1 MKLRIITRKDEIHLK
16 KIYFDSINSIDEKI
30 YTQRQKLAWS
40 SQAWDNAE
48 FKNSIIK
55 GKGLIIYDQHKIIG
69 FAVRYPIN
77 KLALFYIR
85 GDSKR
90 KGYGTILLKNIEKD
104 AIKDGLT
111 KIETEASL
119 ISYRLLQKNSWKIIS
134 KERIIIK
141 DTLFER
147 YKMIKNFQ

>member
-30 YTQRQKLAWS
+30 YSQRQKLAWS

-55 GKGLIIYDQHKIIG
+55 GKGLIIYDQNKIIG

-90 KGYGTILLKNIEKD
+90 KGYGTILLKHIEKD
-104 AIKDGLT
+104 AIKDGLI

-119 ISYRLLQKNSWKIIS
+119 ISYRLLKKNSWKIIG

-147 YKMIKNFQ
+147 YKMIKNFK